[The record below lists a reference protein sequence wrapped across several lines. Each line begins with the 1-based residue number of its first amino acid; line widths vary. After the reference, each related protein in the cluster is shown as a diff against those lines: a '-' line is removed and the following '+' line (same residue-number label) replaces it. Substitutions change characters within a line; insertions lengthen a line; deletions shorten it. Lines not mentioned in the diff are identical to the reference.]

1 MSETPN
7 DIAIEDDLLVLTN
20 GDVMVK
26 RKGEYR
32 RMIIQQLQVC
42 QGGVGGSNVRG
53 LRLRYP

>member
-1 MSETPN
+1 MSEIPN

-32 RMIIQQLQVC
+32 RMIIQQLQAIF
-42 QGGVGGSNVRG
+42 SADRFVRAA
-53 LRLRYP
+53 